1 MAKSVLFRN
10 CVRNKVILLLK
21 EDHVHPKVS
30 SLLQKII
37 CLQNSYEFLNS
48 KCKTVEGDV
57 TVRLLGKP
65 KQNYWQVK
73 NKQTLNTK
81 LLRITNVD
89 KQ

>member
-1 MAKSVLFRN
+1 MAKSFLFRN

-30 SLLQKII
+30 SLLRKMI

-48 KCKTVEGDV
+48 KCKTAVEGDV

-65 KQNYWQVK
+65 KQNY
-73 NKQTLNTK
+73 
-81 LLRITNVD
+81 
-89 KQ
+89 